1 MFLAPSVLT
10 RFHHVPFD
18 TNSPDSLRG
27 SPEVPVNNLGWTH
40 LVSHHADPSKKR
52 PEAEGAKS
60 TAAFTSAGR
69 WGEMRGFPGP
79 AVSSMAEH
87 LCLGES

>member
-1 MFLAPSVLT
+1 MFHLT
-10 RFHHVPFD
+10 PTLLTVSGVH
-18 TNSPDSLRG
+18 
-27 SPEVPVNNLGWTH
+27 PESQWTRLGWTR
-40 LVSHHADPSKKR
+40 LVSHHADPPKKQ
-52 PEAEGAKS
+52 PKAEGVKS